1 MFQSKFLFGNHLL
14 PTTLSITT
22 GEANVMF
29 TTKPASTPF
38 DLFMYVTKIKAD
50 DVKVMFVPS
59 LKYEGPER
67 EQ

>member
-1 MFQSKFLFGNHLL
+1 
-14 PTTLSITT
+14 
-22 GEANVMF
+22 MF
-29 TTKPASTPF
+29 TTKPASTQF
-38 DLFMYVTKIKAD
+38 DLFMYVAKIKAD